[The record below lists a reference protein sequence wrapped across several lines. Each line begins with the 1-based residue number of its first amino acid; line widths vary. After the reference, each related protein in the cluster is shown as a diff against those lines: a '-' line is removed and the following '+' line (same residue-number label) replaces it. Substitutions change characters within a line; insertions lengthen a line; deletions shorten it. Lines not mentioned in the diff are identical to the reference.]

1 MDLKAIEEVL
11 QEFKPI
17 LIKAA
22 DIIVTEDV
30 SRYPIFIINMDEI
43 NIGIPLLSNE
53 EAQSS
58 EWNIHASTLEEFYV
72 KKMIEAD
79 KIDDFK
85 KTYQSPDTHLCVLIV
100 TPQNANFIFLKK

>member
-1 MDLKAIEEVL
+1 MDLKAIEDIL
-11 QEFKPI
+11 QDFNPI
-17 LIKAA
+17 LTKAA

-30 SRYPIFIINMDEI
+30 SRYPIFILNMNEI
-43 NIGIPLLSNE
+43 NIGIPLLSKE
-53 EAQSS
+53 EVKSS
-58 EWNIHASTLEEFYV
+58 QWNIFASTLEEFYV